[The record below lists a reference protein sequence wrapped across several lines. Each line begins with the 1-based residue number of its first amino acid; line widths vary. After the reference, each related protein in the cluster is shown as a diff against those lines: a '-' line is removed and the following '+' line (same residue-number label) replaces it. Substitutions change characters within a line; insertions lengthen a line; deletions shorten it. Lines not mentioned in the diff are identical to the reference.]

1 MWCLLRTMETVHYF
15 ALLVNLVSLTRSCHG
30 LGQTCTVNPSN
41 CTCTG
46 EVCLGSNT
54 CVCDSEHYTANGG
67 CTETQLQVT
76 SITFSQVDTTS
87 MIVSWTP
94 PSGKSGFIYDYKVQW
109 RSNDNTIVGGV
120 EDNIMSTTTSIT
132 GLTPGKNYLITVT
145 SVNRGT
151 QTDSPRTASLFI
163 QKSSKPMPPRRLDLG
178 SSNLDASDQRVTLV
192 WTAPSSG
199 VVSGYSVEV
208 LDGNE
213 SKQSISNVGTASAT
227 LSFSDIKNGNVY
239 NVKIIS
245 KSETYAGSNTEPSD
259 TFESTFKTVVQVPD
273 PPTDVSCQSIYD
285 EYITLSWTVPLKPNG
300 DLDQYVVHTLSYPS
314 NTEKFQN
321 NTISTGTT
329 YNVHGLEPGTAY
341 VFRVYTQNEGYK
353 STEYGAVQTF
363 CTTKARMADK
373 PQNLNFVNNITSRA
387 LSVTWSEPVNIYS
400 SENLGYIVQLQDNDA
415 SMCAKE
421 IIMRCSNCTT
431 GDINDIDMP
440 HCGQNLQV
448 QIDQSHDVIRAN
460 KAYTFQSLLPDT
472 NYTVSVTVVQIQ
484 GRGYAASINMKTL
497 EEEPQAPPVVKPV
510 VDIGKTSFNV
520 SWSLIGPRPGQV
532 TYTVILTADMGADSK
547 KYNVTGYLNN
557 SWIADGLEEYWNY
570 TVSVKAITN
579 VGCAKTSD
587 ITQKYRTLHSA
598 PGAVTDFEAVKAEQ
612 RSDNFH
618 KMTIRW
624 KAPSLLERNSDIK
637 EYVLKHNVGN
647 IATNS
652 GVGGELKTMSFTSET
667 GDGFYSQEFDV
678 IPESTYHFEVYAVNT
693 KSTDNI
699 GVKMTINEMAPAG
712 FPVNIE
718 EADATLQVVKEGSK
732 DKTFISLNLVR
743 DYFTEETNGRVQ
755 RTALLGCKS
764 SACPENFLD
773 YADTQ
778 EKVDVLA
785 NWQKAALNGL
795 YRITSADWL
804 TKNKRRRR
812 STYTNV
818 TYTVGTESCDGV
830 PEGTYCNGPLEPG
843 TEYIIVAVVCT
854 STGCTVSKKYGP
866 FITKE
871 ADPQPVGMIVGKVVG
886 VIAILAIAVVVV
898 FILRRYRNKTPT
910 INKEHGVG
918 IEINTDSVSTK
929 DGIRL
934 IVYENVISGNQAAGP
949 NYNTVNISGCWPEKD
964 YKLCFNPTIDK
975 VNQFWTMIFEE
986 AVYTIVM
993 FAESKAHKK
1002 ESRYW
1007 PSDFNE
1013 PTNYGHVDLEVT
1025 YLNTHN
1031 AYTHMKINIC
1041 NRLTTRTVNHF
1052 QCAPVSTFSPDGFV
1066 YFVKCVRSNVKTGRI
1081 LLQSSKGLASTVP
1094 FVVLDTCLQQLSD
1107 GALAEKVDVYK
1118 MLVNMAKTRK
1128 DLMPPRE
1135 LFIFTHDCVQRLG
1148 TGDYEPLQ
1156 NTAQIESVYQ
1166 TLQVDD

>member
-67 CTETQLQVT
+67 CTEIAQLQVT

-109 RSNDNTIVGGV
+109 RSNDNTIVG
-120 EDNIMSTTTSIT
+120 
-132 GLTPGKNYLITVT
+132 
-145 SVNRGT
+145 
-151 QTDSPRTASLFI
+151 
-163 QKSSKPMPPRRLDLG
+163 
-178 SSNLDASDQRVTLV
+178 
-192 WTAPSSG
+192 
-199 VVSGYSVEV
+199 
-208 LDGNE
+208 
-213 SKQSISNVGTASAT
+213 
-227 LSFSDIKNGNVY
+227 
-239 NVKIIS
+239 
-245 KSETYAGSNTEPSD
+245 
-259 TFESTFKTVVQVPD
+259 
-273 PPTDVSCQSIYD
+273 
-285 EYITLSWTVPLKPNG
+285 
-300 DLDQYVVHTLSYPS
+300 
-314 NTEKFQN
+314 
-321 NTISTGTT
+321 
-329 YNVHGLEPGTAY
+329 
-341 VFRVYTQNEGYK
+341 
-353 STEYGAVQTF
+353 
-363 CTTKARMADK
+363 
-373 PQNLNFVNNITSRA
+373 
-387 LSVTWSEPVNIYS
+387 
-400 SENLGYIVQLQDNDA
+400 
-415 SMCAKE
+415 
-421 IIMRCSNCTT
+421 
-431 GDINDIDMP
+431 
-440 HCGQNLQV
+440 
-448 QIDQSHDVIRAN
+448 
-460 KAYTFQSLLPDT
+460 
-472 NYTVSVTVVQIQ
+472 
-484 GRGYAASINMKTL
+484 
-497 EEEPQAPPVVKPV
+497 EPQAPPVVKPV

-667 GDGFYSQEFDV
+667 GDGFYSQEFD
-678 IPESTYHFEVYAVNT
+678 
-693 KSTDNI
+693 
-699 GVKMTINEMAPAG
+699 
-712 FPVNIE
+712 
-718 EADATLQVVKEGSK
+718 
-732 DKTFISLNLVR
+732 
-743 DYFTEETNGRVQ
+743 
-755 RTALLGCKS
+755 
-764 SACPENFLD
+764 
-773 YADTQ
+773 
-778 EKVDVLA
+778 
-785 NWQKAALNGL
+785 
-795 YRITSADWL
+795 
-804 TKNKRRRR
+804 
-812 STYTNV
+812 
-818 TYTVGTESCDGV
+818 
-830 PEGTYCNGPLEPG
+830 
-843 TEYIIVAVVCT
+843 
-854 STGCTVSKKYGP
+854 
-866 FITKE
+866 
-871 ADPQPVGMIVGKVVG
+871 
-886 VIAILAIAVVVV
+886 
-898 FILRRYRNKTPT
+898 
-910 INKEHGVG
+910 
-918 IEINTDSVSTK
+918 
-929 DGIRL
+929 
-934 IVYENVISGNQAAGP
+934 
-949 NYNTVNISGCWPEKD
+949 GCWPEKD

-1118 MLVNMAKTRK
+1118 ML
-1128 DLMPPRE
+1128 E